1 MEELNLIESIERY
14 IHGEMLPEEKVFFE
28 ELRKNNP
35 GIDQMVVEHTVF
47 LHQIEKYGDR
57 RNLKTSLEEVH
68 NDLFDSGQIKQARET
83 KVVRLW
89 LKYRKVIAV
98 AASIAGITA
107 LSITGITNYFAPKTN
122 NRSIDYLSRKI
133 SILEQKQNS
142 LNNKINQAPPKDHTE
157 PAFKFGGTGFLIDTK
172 GYLLTNAH
180 VVSNASVTIVQN
192 VKGQEFKTMIIF
204 LDQTADLAIL
214 KIIDSN
220 YKSLSAI
227 PYGISRSN
235 IDLGEA
241 IFTLGYPRDEIVYGE
256 GYLSAKTG
264 FRGDTLACQIS
275 VAANPGNSGGPVLDK
290 NGEVIG
296 ILSNKQ
302 TEAQGAVFAIRSKY
316 ILNALD
322 EVKKDSAYSNIHLP
336 QGSSVKSLD
345 RIQQIKKIQECI
357 YMVKSY

>member
-1 MEELNLIESIERY
+1 
-14 IHGEMLPEEKVFFE
+14 
-28 ELRKNNP
+28 
-35 GIDQMVVEHTVF
+35 
-47 LHQIEKYGDR
+47 
-57 RNLKTSLEEVH
+57 
-68 NDLFDSGQIKQARET
+68 
-83 KVVRLW
+83 
-89 LKYRKVIAV
+89 
-98 AASIAGITA
+98 
-107 LSITGITNYFAPKTN
+107 
-122 NRSIDYLSRKI
+122 
-133 SILEQKQNS
+133 
-142 LNNKINQAPPKDHTE
+142 
-157 PAFKFGGTGFLIDTK
+157 
-172 GYLLTNAH
+172 
-180 VVSNASVTIVQN
+180 
-192 VKGQEFKTMIIF
+192 MIIY
-204 LDQTADLAIL
+204 LDQASDLAVL

-220 YKSLSAI
+220 YKSPSAI

-264 FRGDTLACQIS
+264 FRGDTLSCQIS

-302 TEAQGAVFAIRSKY
+302 TEAQGAVFAIRSRY
-316 ILNALD
+316 ILDALD
-322 EVKKDSAYSNIHLP
+322 EVKKDSAYSNIRLP